1 MAYLE
6 VNITSPVPVYQ
17 QIMDQVR
24 RLVGD
29 GSLSPGAPLPSVRQL
44 AAELAI
50 NPNTVA
56 KAYQLL
62 EIEGTIKTLRR
73 RGAFVGE
80 TSAAKAA
87 LARDRRLKEVVD
99 RLVEE
104 AERLGVSGEE
114 VVRAFTEKLGR
125 SDDEGSKDE

>member
-1 MAYLE
+1 LAYLE

>member
-1 MAYLE
+1 LAYLE

-29 GSLSPGAPLPSVRQL
+29 GSLSPGARLPSVRQL

>member
-1 MAYLE
+1 LAYLE

-29 GSLSPGAPLPSVRQL
+29 GTLSPGAPLPSVRQL
-44 AAELAI
+44 AAELAV

-62 EIEGTIKTLRR
+62 ELEGTIRTLKR

-87 LARDRRLKEVVD
+87 IARNRRLDEVVD
-99 RLVEE
+99 RVVEE

-114 VVRAFTEKLGR
+114 VVRAFTERLGR
-125 SDDEGSKDE
+125 SEDAGSKEE